1 MAEVTPLNCEGQFKP
16 FVYLNWRTG
25 LPAFAGRRGNA
36 ASTAQRKIP
45 PFGGTFLLS
54 LGVPS
59 N

>member
-16 FVYLNWRTG
+16 FVYLNWRTCV
-25 LPAFAGRRGNA
+25 PAFGATTQER
-36 ASTAQRKIP
+36 SPAQRKIP